1 MSQPKTNLKLE
12 TKVYQI
18 NPRDLLPLERNARY
32 MTGEQLARLAKNIE
46 QDGGLTSVPLVYI
59 IPGNTK
65 PTILSGNHR
74 VKGAIAANTD
84 LIWIMEILTPLTEE
98 RQIAIALSHNAIAG
112 QDDKTILLEL
122 FSKITDLDTK
132 AYSGLTDDDLKDF
145 EPLDLSGLSTA
156 GVQYEEVSLLF
167 LPEDADTFTKATQH
181 IAKSSK
187 ASALAGSY
195 GDFNDFF
202 DALVAVKDIRN
213 ITNNA
218 IALRVMAGLAVERLL
233 QIEDDADA
241 EVTVDG

>member
-1 MSQPKTNLKLE
+1 
-12 TKVYQI
+12 
-18 NPRDLLPLERNARY
+18 
-32 MTGEQLARLAKNIE
+32 
-46 QDGGLTSVPLVYI
+46 
-59 IPGNTK
+59 
-65 PTILSGNHR
+65 
-74 VKGAIAANTD
+74 
-84 LIWIMEILTPLTEE
+84 MEILTPLTEE

-187 ASALAGSY
+187 ASAMAGTY

-241 EVTVDG
+241 EVTIDG